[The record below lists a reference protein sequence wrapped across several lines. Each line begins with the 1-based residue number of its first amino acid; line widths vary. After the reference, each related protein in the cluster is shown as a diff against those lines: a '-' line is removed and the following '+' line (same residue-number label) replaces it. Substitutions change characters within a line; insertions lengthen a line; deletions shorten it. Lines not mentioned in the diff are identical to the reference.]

1 MRVQLPLEHGALY
14 VLHAQVQNLRHGGF
28 WAVDAHFGVV
38 CQFGAQAGVQAAHP
52 LHPLRQLGH
61 GLVQCKCQ
69 RAGQRHGGGAA
80 AVDGGALAAVD
91 ERFQREAPPLDQHTD
106 AVQPVEFVGGQA
118 QGVDALKRGKRQFAH
133 GLGGVYMQVAV
144 GIVL

>member
-1 MRVQLPLEHGALY
+1 M
-14 VLHAQVQNLRHGGF
+14 
-28 WAVDAHFGVV
+28 
-38 CQFGAQAGVQAAHP
+38 
-52 LHPLRQLGH
+52 LHPGGQLAHCLFQRQR
-61 GLVQCKCQ
+61 Q
-69 RAGQRHGGGAA
+69 RTGQRHGGGAA
-80 AVDGGALAAVD
+80 AVDGGALAAMD
-91 ERFQREAPPLDQHTD
+91 ERLQRKAAPLDQHTD

>member
-1 MRVQLPLEHGALY
+1 MR
-14 VLHAQVQNLRHGGF
+14 
-28 WAVDAHFGVV
+28 D
-38 CQFGAQAGVQAAHP
+38 
-52 LHPLRQLGH
+52 
-61 GLVQCKCQ
+61 LVQCKCQ

-91 ERFQREAPPLDQHTD
+91 ERFQREAPPLDQHAD